1 MKQKLLIITILI
13 TIVIF
18 FSQKTYLLAETPEIT
33 KSYKG
38 KVLEIIEEKDIEFP
52 EQEVKQRY
60 QKLKVLITKGEREG
74 EEVEIEVG
82 TAPQAQNITYN
93 KGNKVIINS
102 YEDMDGNEMF
112 YITDTIRTDTLL
124 ILFIIFALLATIVSK
139 KKGFFSLLAMAIS
152 FIVIFLFLLPQIATG
167 KDPILIAILTSLVII
182 PITFYLSH
190 GLQKKTT
197 ISILGTLIALV
208 ITGILSIIFVNLTKL
223 SGGATEEA
231 LFLQGI
237 SGGNY
242 NLKGLLL
249 AGIIIGTLGIM
260 DDITISQTS
269 IVYQLFDLKKDITT
283 KELFKRSMELGKD
296 HIASMINTLI
306 LVYTGASM
314 PLLLLFMN
322 ESITFSEVINLEPV
336 ATEIVRTLVGSIGLI
351 LAVPITTYLACIVV
365 KKKK

>member
-1 MKQKLLIITILI
+1 MPQTRKLKRPTDQRLAMLKNQ
-13 TIVIF
+13 V
-18 FSQKTYLLAETPEIT
+18 SDLLWKGRIETT
-33 KSYKG
+33 
-38 KVLEIIEEKDIEFP
+38 
-52 EQEVKQRY
+52 Y
-60 QKLKVLITKGEREG
+60 QKAK
-74 EEVEIEVG
+74 EVSRMAEKIL
-82 TAPQAQNITYN
+82 TIA
-93 KGNKVIINS
+93 INS

-237 SGGNY
+237 SGK
-242 NLKGLLL
+242 L
-249 AGIIIGTLGIM
+249 
-260 DDITISQTS
+260 
-269 IVYQLFDLKKDITT
+269 
-283 KELFKRSMELGKD
+283 
-296 HIASMINTLI
+296 
-306 LVYTGASM
+306 
-314 PLLLLFMN
+314 
-322 ESITFSEVINLEPV
+322 
-336 ATEIVRTLVGSIGLI
+336 
-351 LAVPITTYLACIVV
+351 
-365 KKKK
+365 